1 MISLRQLR
9 TFIAIVESGSFSRA
23 AERLFI
29 AQSALSR
36 QMRELETHLATPLLE
51 RGPRQV
57 ELTPAGRAFHPL
69 AQRLL
74 QDLEAAGNL
83 ARQVG
88 QGQHGTLRLS
98 HSSSVPLA
106 APLQAPLRSYLD
118 LHPGVNLE
126 IVQQSSEQ
134 QLADLQEGRLDVCL
148 LRLPVL
154 RQYPGLALQPLYRE
168 ALLLAVAA
176 DHPLAAG
183 ERPVALARLAD
194 EPFVSVPHMQR
205 GGLSYRAAEL
215 CLRQGFFPRA
225 ARAVSRKTSQL
236 QLIEAGIG
244 VALVPASMRAIT
256 PAGVRFLALAEA
268 DCDSEV
274 ALSWRH
280 GDSPLSLG
288 LVEHFRLQLGEADPS
303 PRG

>member
-9 TFIAIVESGSFSRA
+9 YFIEIVESGSFSRA

-36 QMRELETHLATPLLE
+36 QMRELETHLATSLLE

-69 AQRLL
+69 ALRLL
-74 QDLEAAGNL
+74 YDLEAAGEL

-88 QGQHGTLRLS
+88 QGQHGLLRLS
-98 HSSSVPLA
+98 HSSSVPLG
-106 APLQAPLRSYLD
+106 APLLAPLRSYLEQ
-118 LHPGVNLE
+118 HPGVNLE

-134 QLADLQEGRLDVCL
+134 QLADLLEGRLDVCL

-154 RQYPGLALQPLYRE
+154 RQYPSLALQPLYRE
-168 ALLLAVAA
+168 PLLLAVAA
-176 DHPLAAG
+176 EHPLAD
-183 ERPVALARLAD
+183 EPLPIPLARLVD

-215 CLRQGFFPRA
+215 CLRQGFFPRT

-236 QLIEAGIG
+236 QLIEAGLG
-244 VALVPASMRAIT
+244 VALVPASMRAIA
-256 PAGVRFLALAEA
+256 PAGVRLLALADA
-268 DCDSEV
+268 DCDSQV
-274 ALSWRH
+274 ALAWRH
-280 GDSPLSLG
+280 AGTPLSQG
-288 LVEHFRLQLGEADPS
+288 LVEHFRLQLGA
-303 PRG
+303 G